1 MRYGYKEGAS
11 SAHPPAP
18 QPAPIGAAVRERL
31 LASGW
36 RESDAPLVDQAWVLE
51 AQLEL
56 VRAQVSVFHAFHLLK
71 MQSSLDNLPPA
82 LLGSRV
88 VPWVIS
94 SSDAF
99 SLTHGGSCST
109 RD

>member
-1 MRYGYKEGAS
+1 M
-11 SAHPPAP
+11 
-18 QPAPIGAAVRERL
+18 RERL
-31 LASGW
+31 LA
-36 RESDAPLVDQAWVLE
+36 RMARTDAPLVDQAWVLE

-56 VRAQVSVFHAFHLLK
+56 VRAQVSYFTHSTFFNA
-71 MQSSLDNLPPA
+71 SSLDNIPPA

-99 SLTHGGSCST
+99 PHAWRQLLNT
-109 RD
+109 

>member
-56 VRAQVSVFHAFHLLK
+56 VRAQVSVFHAIHL
-71 MQSSLDNLPPA
+71 
-82 LLGSRV
+82 V
-88 VPWVIS
+88 
-94 SSDAF
+94 
-99 SLTHGGSCST
+99 
-109 RD
+109 

>member
-71 MQSSLDNLPPA
+71 CNLALTTSLQRC
-82 LLGSRV
+82 LGPELCR
-88 VPWVIS
+88 
-94 SSDAF
+94 
-99 SLTHGGSCST
+99 G
-109 RD
+109 